1 MRHSFLDKYSNLD
14 SPVHR
19 INSRV
24 KVIGALCYILLI
36 IFIPLK
42 FIVFIVPL
50 LLSLI
55 LSSHVPLL
63 HFLKR
68 SLVIIPFVLLC
79 RWDLLLRGYISV
91 LTVILLSSTTRF
103 PDLLKALQGLG
114 CPKLIIMIMAF
125 MYRYIFVLID
135 ELMRM
140 KQAHDSRTLR
150 YKRWSEIRTLAN
162 LIGVL
167 FIRAYERAERVYIA
181 MCSRGFTGEIK

>member
-1 MRHSFLDKYSNLD
+1 MRHSFLDKYSNIA
-14 SPVHR
+14 SPIHR
-19 INSRV
+19 VNPWV

-36 IFIPLK
+36 IFIPIRYIL
-42 FIVFIVPL
+42 FIVPL
-50 LLSLI
+50 LLFLI

-91 LTVILLSSTTRF
+91 LTMILLSSTTRF
-103 PDLLKALQGLG
+103 PDLLKTLHGIG
-114 CPKLIIMIMAF
+114 CPKLIIMIMSF
-125 MYRYIFVLID
+125 MYRYIYVLID

-140 KQAHDSRTLR
+140 KQAKDSRTFKPNGWR
-150 YKRWSEIRTLAN
+150 ILAN

-167 FIRAYERAERVYIA
+167 FIRSYERAERIYIA